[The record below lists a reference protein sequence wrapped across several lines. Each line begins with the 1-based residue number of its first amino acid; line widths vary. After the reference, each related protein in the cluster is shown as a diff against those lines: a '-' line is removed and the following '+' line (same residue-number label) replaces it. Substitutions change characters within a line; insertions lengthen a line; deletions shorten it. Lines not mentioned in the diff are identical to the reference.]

1 MSPEPW
7 RLSFEHVTRFTYG
20 SPVRSSFNE
29 VRMTPLTTLRQTTL
43 AAHVTTSPH
52 TGQYRYWDYW
62 GTQVVAFDVP
72 DPHESLE
79 IRAEGVVDA
88 TALQGPA
95 SCTWADLDGAAAA
108 MCEYLS
114 ATPSTAPDG
123 HLAETARSLR
133 ASDPVGTAEAV
144 CEWVHTC
151 MEYRPGVTGV
161 HTSAAEALD
170 ARQGVC
176 QDFAHVAVTLLRHL
190 GIPAR
195 YVSGYLH
202 PVPEPEVGEIV
213 DGQSHAWIE
222 VWTGGWWEL
231 DPTNLVTV
239 GPRHVVVGRG
249 RDYGDVSP
257 VKGIY
262 AGGDEDSMTTTV
274 CIQRSR

>member
-1 MSPEPW
+1 MTGDPW
-7 RLSFEHVTRFTYG
+7 RLSFEHVTVFTYG
-20 SPVRSSFNE
+20 APVRSSFNE
-29 VRMTPLTTLRQTTL
+29 VRMTPLTTVRQTTL
-43 AAHVTTSPH
+43 TAHVTTSPA
-52 TGQYRYWDYW
+52 TSQYRYWDYW
-62 GTQVVAFDVP
+62 GTQVVAFDVA
-72 DPHESLE
+72 DPHDALE
-79 IRAEGVVDA
+79 IRAEGVVD
-88 TALQGPA
+88 TAAFSRPTGCA
-95 SCTWADLDGAAAA
+95 WAEVEAAAGA
-108 MCEYLS
+108 LCEFLT

-123 HLAETARSLR
+123 PLGEAAQELR
-133 ASDPVGTAEAV
+133 RTGPVETAEAV
-144 CEWVHTC
+144 CDWVHSAL
-151 MEYRPGVTGV
+151 EYRPGVTGV
-161 HTSAAEALD
+161 HTSAAEALETG
-170 ARQGVC
+170 QGVC
-176 QDFAHVAVTLLRHL
+176 QDFAHVAVALLRRV

-239 GPRHVVVGRG
+239 GPRHVAVGRG

>member
-1 MSPEPW
+1 MTSEPW
-7 RLSFEHVTRFTYG
+7 RLSFEHVTVFTYG

-29 VRMTPLTTLRQTTL
+29 VRMTPLTTVRQTTL
-43 AAHVTTSPH
+43 AAHITTSPL
-52 TGQYRYWDYW
+52 TSQYRYWDYW
-62 GTQVVAFDVP
+62 GTQVVAFDVV
-72 DPHESLE
+72 DPHDGLE

-88 TALQGPA
+88 AELSRPTPC
-95 SCTWADLDGAAAA
+95 SWADLDAGSAA
-108 MCEYLS
+108 MCEFLS

-123 HLAETARSLR
+123 SLGEVAVSLR
-133 ASDPVGTAEAV
+133 RSDPVQTAEAV
-144 CEWVHTC
+144 CDWVHSAL
-151 MEYRPGVTGV
+151 EYRPGVTGV
-161 HTSAAEALD
+161 HTSAVEALD
-170 ARQGVC
+170 AGQGVC
-176 QDFAHVAVTLLRHL
+176 QDFAHVAVAVLRRI

-202 PVPEPEVGEIV
+202 PIPEPEIGEIV

-231 DPTNLVTV
+231 DPTNLVDV
-239 GPRHVVVGRG
+239 GPRHVAVGRG